1 MGWMD
6 KLRIQPRWGRDGS
19 RVRLEAVERLV
30 LGPQHSLHVVR
41 FGEEE
46 ILVGRSP
53 SGLAVLGRN
62 RRPQA
67 AQEGGSWE
75 GV

>member
-1 MGWMD
+1 MGWSE
-6 KLRIQPRWGRDGS
+6 KLRIRSPWGRAGGAQ
-19 RVRLEAVERLV
+19 RLEALERLV

-53 SGLAVLGRN
+53 SGLAVLARAP
-62 RRPQA
+62 RPL
-67 AQEGGSWE
+67 GSRE
-75 GV
+75 EAS